1 VRPYVPP
8 RVRRSVIGGGAVLWR
23 GRLFGTQA
31 MTEGDPRDL
40 NQFDAKLKAAR
51 DRIEGNGDQGS
62 KKGSYNDSLAGV
74 GYRMSIELVVGICVG
89 LGLGWL
95 IDAQMGTKPL
105 FMLVLMFLGL
115 VAGIFNVVRLSK
127 DVQRRLD
134 KRD

>member
-1 VRPYVPP
+1 
-8 RVRRSVIGGGAVLWR
+8 
-23 GRLFGTQA
+23 

-51 DRIEGNGDQGS
+51 DRIEGKADQGS
-62 KKGSYNDSLAGV
+62 GKGSYNDSLAGV

-95 IDAQMGTKPL
+95 VDSQMGTKPL
-105 FMLVLMFLGL
+105 FLLIFMFLGL
-115 VAGIFNVVRLSK
+115 AAGIFNVVRLSK
-127 DVQRRLD
+127 DVQRRMD

>member
-1 VRPYVPP
+1 
-8 RVRRSVIGGGAVLWR
+8 
-23 GRLFGTQA
+23 

-40 NQFDAKLKAAR
+40 DQFNAKLKAAR
-51 DRIEGNGDQGS
+51 DRIEGREDKGS
-62 KKGSYNDSLAGV
+62 KLGAYNDSLAGV

-95 IDAQMGTKPL
+95 IDTQMGTRPW
-105 FMLVLMFLGL
+105 FMIGFMFLGL

-127 DVQRRLD
+127 DLQRRMD

>member
-1 VRPYVPP
+1 
-8 RVRRSVIGGGAVLWR
+8 
-23 GRLFGTQA
+23 

-40 NQFDAKLKAAR
+40 DQFNAKLKAAR
-51 DRIEGNGDQGS
+51 DRAEGRGEGS
-62 KKGSYNDSLAGV
+62 NKGSYNDSLAGV

-95 IDAQMGTKPL
+95 IDKQMGTKPW
-105 FMLVLMFLGL
+105 FMLILMFLGL

-127 DVQRRLD
+127 DIQRRMD